1 MVFKVRLPQ
10 DIPVARSIPHP
21 RYSRTESGLPIND
34 IMLLKLS
41 RPVVYDVS
49 TFPVCLP
56 NLTLTDQFGEAGHSS
71 LIGTSEPGKAVVVG
85 WGKTNT
91 DVDDS
96 ITIVSTAAQQK
107 LDLPVVSNQACVQTW
122 NELNFTGTGDLSLE
136 HHLCAGGEV
145 GKDACQGD
153 SGGPLLARQSW
164 VHPFMVVG

>member
-1 MVFKVRLPQ
+1 M
-10 DIPVARSIPHP
+10 ARSIPHP

-41 RPVVYDVS
+41 RPVVYSVS
-49 TFPVCLP
+49 AFPVCLP
-56 NLTLTDQFGEAGHSS
+56 NLCVKHVLISLRLQIILPHLRTLTDQFGEAGHSS

-145 GKDACQGD
+145 GKDACQ
-153 SGGPLLARQSW
+153 
-164 VHPFMVVG
+164 VN